1 MTDIPELDV
10 AVARF
15 RQLLLD
21 NGQPTTLL
29 WVFRDDVY
37 ARTPSVVA
45 LRYPPPGEN
54 FSLAEKVFNEGRVAG
69 LVEIS
74 AIGTTGK
81 AVAATVWFPRTP
93 GDEVQGWNGGMK
105 LSIVKPLPNAKLVS
119 GWLWGI
125 TQYLPSYRRYQREAA
140 FIGTRAWAAV

>member
-1 MTDIPELDV
+1 MTDIPEFDV

-15 RQLLLD
+15 QQLLLD
-21 NGQPTTLL
+21 SGQPTTPL

-37 ARTPSVVA
+37 ARTPSVIA
-45 LRYPPPGEN
+45 LRYPPPREN
-54 FSLAEKVFNEGRVAG
+54 SSLAVKVFNEGRASGFVA
-69 LVEIS
+69 IT

-81 AVAATVWFPRTP
+81 VVAATVWFPRTP
-93 GDEVQGWNGGMK
+93 RDEVQGWNCGMK
-105 LSIVKPLPNAKLVS
+105 LSMVQPLPNAKLVS

-140 FIGTRAWAAV
+140 FIGPRAWAAV